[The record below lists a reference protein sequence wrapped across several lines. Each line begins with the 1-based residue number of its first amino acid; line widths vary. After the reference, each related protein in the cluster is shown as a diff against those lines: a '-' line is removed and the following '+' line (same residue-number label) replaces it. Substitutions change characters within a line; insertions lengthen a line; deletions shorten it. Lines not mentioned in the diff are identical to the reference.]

1 MHGSLLVDVNM
12 GTIKQGI
19 RIVGIDDSPFEKH
32 GPGKE
37 VLVIGV
43 VQRRDI
49 VEGILST
56 AVAKDGNDAT
66 QSIIAMIKKSRF
78 LSQVRLILL
87 NSIMLAGFN
96 VVDIQKV
103 HGQLSIPVIAL
114 TRRKP
119 NMAKVMLALKKSSK
133 TKKEY
138 ERKAKIVNEL
148 GSSKEVSIRSKIVG
162 LKKAYIQTAG
172 IDAEEAQALLNK
184 FGIEPLR
191 LAHIIGSGVV
201 TGESSGRI

>member
-1 MHGSLLVDVNM
+1 MHGSFSVAVNM
-12 GTIKQGI
+12 RTIKQGI

-32 GPGKE
+32 GPE
-37 VLVIGV
+37 RSVLVVGV
-43 VQRRDI
+43 VQRGDI
-49 VEGILST
+49 VEGVLST
-56 AVAKDGNDAT
+56 TVTKDGNDAT
-66 QSIIAMIKKSRF
+66 QKTIAMIKESRF

-96 VVDIQKV
+96 VVDIQKI
-103 HGQLSIPVIAL
+103 HKQLGIPVIAL

-119 NMAKVMLALKKSSK
+119 NMAEVASALRKSSR
-133 TKKEY
+133 TKAGYGK
-138 ERKAKIVNEL
+138 KIAIVNRA
-148 GSSKEVSIRSKIVG
+148 GVSKEVSIRSKIVG